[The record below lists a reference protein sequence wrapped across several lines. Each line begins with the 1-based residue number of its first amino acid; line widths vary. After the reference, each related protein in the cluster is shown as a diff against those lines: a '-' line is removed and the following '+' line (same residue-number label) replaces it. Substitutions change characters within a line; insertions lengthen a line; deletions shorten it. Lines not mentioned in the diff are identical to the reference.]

1 MRFGNKEEYV
11 SGREIKVSV
20 NNLTK
25 CYDDLLVLNDINFD
39 IYKGEMLCIVGPT
52 GCGKTTFL
60 NCLSRFIPI
69 TEGSILVDGA
79 PADPRV
85 HNIAFVFQEVS
96 AIPWLTVEDN
106 IRFGLRIKRL
116 PEEEIERRVE
126 RMLDIVG
133 LRKYRTYFPQQLSA
147 SMEQRVVIARNFA
160 INPDLLLMDEPYGQL
175 DVKLRYYLED
185 ELMRIW
191 KELGS
196 TVAFITHNIE
206 EAVYLAERILILSPK
221 PCTIREEVIVDLP
234 RPRRY
239 DDPDSSE
246 SATTSPNASNGGKT
260 AVVETG
266 GCLLFQEILLTVLY
280 KI

>member
-1 MRFGNKEEYV
+1 MKFGDKEKYAQ
-11 SGREIKVSV
+11 GRKVKVSV
-20 NNLTK
+20 KNLTK
-25 CYDDLLVLNDINFD
+25 YYGDLLVLNDINFD

-60 NCLSRFIPI
+60 NCLSQFVPI
-69 TEGSILVDGA
+69 SKGSILVDGV
-79 PADPRV
+79 PADPKV

-106 IRFGLRIKRL
+106 IRFGLRVKRL
-116 PEEEIERRVE
+116 PEDEIDKRVE
-126 RMLDIVG
+126 SMLDIVG
-133 LRKYRTYFPQQLSA
+133 LRKYRTYYPQQLSA

-191 KELGS
+191 KERES

-206 EAVYLAERILILSPK
+206 EAIYLAERILILSPK
-221 PCTIREEVIVDLP
+221 PSTIKEEVIVDLP
-234 RPRRY
+234 RPRQF
-239 DDPDSSE
+239 DSPE
-246 SATTSPNASNGGKT
+246 F
-260 AVVETG
+260 VEIRDYVT
-266 GCLLFQEILLTVLY
+266 E
-280 KI
+280 KIKWW

>member
-1 MRFGNKEEYV
+1 MKIRTKEEYAAN
-11 SGREIKVSV
+11 REVKVQV
-20 NNLTK
+20 RNLTK
-25 CYDDLLVLNDINFD
+25 YYDDLLVLNDINFE

-60 NCLSRFIPI
+60 NCLSRFIPL
-69 TEGSILVDGA
+69 TKGEILVDGI

-106 IRFGLRIKRL
+106 IRFGLNIKRV
-116 PEEEIERRVE
+116 PTAEGEKRVE
-126 RMLDIVG
+126 RILDIVG
-133 LRKYRTYFPQQLSA
+133 LRKYRTYYPQQLSA

-191 KELGS
+191 SELGS

-221 PCTIREEVIVDLP
+221 PSTIKEEVIVDLP
-234 RPRRY
+234 RPRQY
-239 DDPDSSE
+239 DDPEFVRIRKYVTDCI
-246 SATTSPNASNGGKT
+246 KWW
-260 AVVETG
+260 
-266 GCLLFQEILLTVLY
+266 
-280 KI
+280 

>member
-1 MRFGNKEEYV
+1 MQTGTKGTYAKSRAIKGRV
-11 SGREIKVSV
+11 S
-20 NNLTK
+20 NLTK
-25 CYDDLLVLNDINFD
+25 YYGDLLVLDNINFD
-39 IYKGEMLCIVGPT
+39 IYKGELLCIVGPT

-69 TEGSILVDGA
+69 TTGSIDVDGQ
-79 PADPRV
+79 PADPRL

-106 IRFGLRIKRL
+106 IRFGLRVKRL
-116 PEEEIERRVE
+116 PHEEIERRTE
-126 RMLDIVG
+126 RMLEIVG
-133 LRKYRTYFPQQLSA
+133 LTRYRAYYPQQLSA

-191 KELGS
+191 RELGS

-221 PCTIREEVIVDLP
+221 PATIKGDVIVALP
-234 RPRRY
+234 HPRQY
-239 DDPDSSE
+239 DDPEFVKVRDYVTE
-246 SATTSPNASNGGKT
+246 SIKWW
-260 AVVETG
+260 
-266 GCLLFQEILLTVLY
+266 
-280 KI
+280 

>member
-1 MRFGNKEEYV
+1 MTRTKEEYAA
-11 SGREIKVSV
+11 GREVKVQV
-20 NNLTK
+20 RNLTK
-25 CYDDLLVLNDINFD
+25 YYGDLLVLNDINFE

-60 NCLSRFIPI
+60 NCLSRFIPL
-69 TEGSILVDGA
+69 TKGDILVDGV
-79 PADPRV
+79 PANPKI

-106 IRFGLRIKRL
+106 IRFGLQIKQV
-116 PEEEIERRVE
+116 PTAEAEVRVE
-126 RMLDIVG
+126 RILDIVG

-191 KELGS
+191 SELGS

-221 PCTIREEVIVDLP
+221 PSTIKEEVIVDLP
-234 RPRRY
+234 RPRQY
-239 DDPDSSE
+239 DDPEFVRIRKYVTDCI
-246 SATTSPNASNGGKT
+246 KWW
-260 AVVETG
+260 
-266 GCLLFQEILLTVLY
+266 
-280 KI
+280 

>member
-1 MRFGNKEEYV
+1 MLFGDKAAYAAN
-11 SGREIKVSV
+11 REVKVSV
-20 NNLTK
+20 SNLTTQ
-25 CYDDLLVLNDINFD
+25 YDDLLVLNDINFD

-69 TEGSILVDGA
+69 THGSINVDGES
-79 PADPRV
+79 ADPRK

-116 PEEEIERRVE
+116 PEDEIEKRVE
-126 RMLDIVG
+126 RMLDVVG
-133 LRKYRTYFPQQLSA
+133 LMKYRTYFPQQLSA

-221 PCTIREEVIVDLP
+221 PSTIKEEVIVDLP
-234 RPRRY
+234 RPRQF
-239 DDPDSSE
+239 DDPKFVAIRDYVTE
-246 SATTSPNASNGGKT
+246 RIKWW
-260 AVVETG
+260 
-266 GCLLFQEILLTVLY
+266 
-280 KI
+280 

>member
-1 MRFGNKEEYV
+1 MHFGDKEAYAG
-11 SGREIKVSV
+11 GREVKVSV
-20 NNLTK
+20 TNLTK
-25 CYDDLLVLNDINFD
+25 CYDDLLVLDDINFD

-69 TEGSILVDGA
+69 TNGSIMVDGK
-79 PADPRV
+79 PTDPKI

-116 PEEEIERRVE
+116 PEVEIEKRVE

-133 LRKYRTYFPQQLSA
+133 LARYRTYYPQQLSA

-221 PCTIREEVIVDLP
+221 PSTIKEEVIVDLP
-234 RPRRY
+234 RPRQY
-239 DDPDSSE
+239 DDPE
-246 SATTSPNASNGGKT
+246 F
-260 AVVETG
+260 V
-266 GCLLFQEILLTVLY
+266 
-280 KI
+280 KIRDYVTERIKWW

>member
-96 AIPWLTVEDN
+96 AIP
-106 IRFGLRIKRL
+106 G
-116 PEEEIERRVE
+116 
-126 RMLDIVG
+126 
-133 LRKYRTYFPQQLSA
+133 
-147 SMEQRVVIARNFA
+147 
-160 INPDLLLMDEPYGQL
+160 
-175 DVKLRYYLED
+175 
-185 ELMRIW
+185 
-191 KELGS
+191 
-196 TVAFITHNIE
+196 
-206 EAVYLAERILILSPK
+206 
-221 PCTIREEVIVDLP
+221 
-234 RPRRY
+234 
-239 DDPDSSE
+239 
-246 SATTSPNASNGGKT
+246 
-260 AVVETG
+260 
-266 GCLLFQEILLTVLY
+266 
-280 KI
+280 

>member
-1 MRFGNKEEYV
+1 MLFGDKATYAAD
-11 SGREIKVSV
+11 REVKVSV
-20 NNLTK
+20 SNLTK
-25 CYDDLLVLNDINFD
+25 QYDDLLVLDDINFD

-69 TEGSILVDGA
+69 THGSINVDGES
-79 PADPRV
+79 ADPKK

-106 IRFGLRIKRL
+106 IRFGLRIKKL
-116 PEEEIERRVE
+116 PEDEIEKRVE
-126 RMLDIVG
+126 RMLDVVG
-133 LRKYRTYFPQQLSA
+133 LMKYRTYYPQQLSA

-206 EAVYLAERILILSPK
+206 EAVQLRER
-221 PCTIREEVIVDLP
+221 
-234 RPRRY
+234 
-239 DDPDSSE
+239 
-246 SATTSPNASNGGKT
+246 
-260 AVVETG
+260 
-266 GCLLFQEILLTVLY
+266 LLTFAGADFKACQMGNADDVLGSQCHRG
-280 KI
+280 KRVGNRM

>member
-1 MRFGNKEEYV
+1 MLFGDKAAYAAN
-11 SGREIKVSV
+11 REVTVSV
-20 NNLTK
+20 SNLTK
-25 CYDDLLVLNDINFD
+25 QYDDLLVLNDINFD

-69 TEGSILVDGA
+69 THGSINVDGES
-79 PADPRV
+79 ADPRK

-116 PEEEIERRVE
+116 PEDEIEKRVE
-126 RMLDIVG
+126 RMLDVVG
-133 LRKYRTYFPQQLSA
+133 LMKYRTYFPQQLSA

-221 PCTIREEVIVDLP
+221 PSTIKEEVIVDLP
-234 RPRRY
+234 RPRQF
-239 DDPDSSE
+239 DDPKFVAIRDYVTE
-246 SATTSPNASNGGKT
+246 RIKWW
-260 AVVETG
+260 
-266 GCLLFQEILLTVLY
+266 
-280 KI
+280 

>member
-1 MRFGNKEEYV
+1 MHVTHKETYIQ
-11 SGREIKVSV
+11 GREKKVTV

-25 CYDDLLVLNDINFD
+25 YYGDLLVLNDINFEV
-39 IYKGEMLCIVGPT
+39 YKGELLCIVGPT

-60 NCLSRFIPI
+60 NCLSGFIPI
-69 TEGSILVDGA
+69 NNGNILVDGQ
-79 PADPRV
+79 PADPKI

-106 IRFGLRIKRL
+106 IRFGLKIKRL
-116 PEEEIERRVE
+116 PTEVIEERVE
-126 RMLDIVG
+126 KMLELVG
-133 LRKYRTYFPQQLSA
+133 LTKYRSYFPQQLSA

-175 DVKLRYYLED
+175 DIKLRYYLED

-221 PCTIREEVIVDLP
+221 PSTIKEEVIVDLP
-234 RPRRY
+234 RPRHF
-239 DDPDSSE
+239 DDPE
-246 SATTSPNASNGGKT
+246 F
-260 AVVETG
+260 V
-266 GCLLFQEILLTVLY
+266 
-280 KI
+280 KIRDYVTECIKWW

>member
-1 MRFGNKEEYV
+1 MHFGDKEAYAG
-11 SGREIKVSV
+11 GREVKVSV
-20 NNLTK
+20 TNLTK
-25 CYDDLLVLNDINFD
+25 CYDDLLVLDDINFD

-69 TEGSILVDGA
+69 TNGSIMVDGK
-79 PADPRV
+79 PADPKI

-106 IRFGLRIKRL
+106 IRFGLCIKRL
-116 PEEEIERRVE
+116 PEVEIEKRVE

-133 LRKYRTYFPQQLSA
+133 LARYRTYYHQQLSA

-221 PCTIREEVIVDLP
+221 PSTIKEEVIVDLP
-234 RPRRY
+234 RPRQY
-239 DDPDSSE
+239 DDPE
-246 SATTSPNASNGGKT
+246 F
-260 AVVETG
+260 V
-266 GCLLFQEILLTVLY
+266 
-280 KI
+280 KIRDYVTERIKWW

>member
-1 MRFGNKEEYV
+1 MDALSKKEQYAK
-11 SGREIKVSV
+11 GREVKVKV
-20 NNLTK
+20 ENLTK
-25 CYDDLLVLNDINFD
+25 RYDDLLVLDNINFEV
-39 IYKGEMLCIVGPT
+39 YKGEMLCIVGPT

-60 NCLSRFIPI
+60 NCLSRFIPL
-69 TEGSILVDGA
+69 TQGTILVDNT
-79 PADPRV
+79 PADPTI

-106 IRFGLRIKRL
+106 IRFGLRIKRVDD
-116 PEEEIERRVE
+116 EEVERRVE

-133 LRKYRTYFPQQLSA
+133 LRKYRTYYPQQLSA

-206 EAVYLAERILILSPK
+206 EAIYLAERILILSPK
-221 PCTIREEVIVDLP
+221 PSTIKEEVIVDLP

-239 DDPDSSE
+239 DDPEFVKLRDYVTE
-246 SATTSPNASNGGKT
+246 SIKWW
-260 AVVETG
+260 
-266 GCLLFQEILLTVLY
+266 
-280 KI
+280 